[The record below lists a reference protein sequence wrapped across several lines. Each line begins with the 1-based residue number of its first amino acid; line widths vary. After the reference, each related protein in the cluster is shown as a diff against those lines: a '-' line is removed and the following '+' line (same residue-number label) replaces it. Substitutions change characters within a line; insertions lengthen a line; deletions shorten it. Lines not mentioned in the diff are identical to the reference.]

1 MRNMLHCSSAE
12 SRDFCQISV
21 ELMQVLSPLSAH
33 HIADEEETQ
42 C

>member
-1 MRNMLHCSSAE
+1 MCNMLHCSSAE
-12 SRDFCQISV
+12 NRDFRQICV
-21 ELMQVLSPLSAH
+21 ELTQRLSPLSAH